1 MLRSKPDKSF
11 VYGMPRT
18 YRAVMALIFA
28 FLAAAIAWAGEA
40 PGVVAWAIL
49 AVVALAG
56 LYEDKWT
63 FDPKSGELSHRIGL
77 IPLARRRTIPAVSI
91 ARFRIEGFV
100 RGTVPGS
107 RDEAEA
113 KASLR
118 EKGAQ
123 TGLGRKLSFVKKP
136 YLCLVCET
144 DDSCRYF
151 IDAAEP
157 RRADRLRSR
166 AAAMA
171 SACGVPLEEG

>member
-1 MLRSKPDKSF
+1 VLRSKPDKSF

-28 FLAAAIAWAGEA
+28 FLSAAIAAAGEA

-63 FDPKSGELSHRIGL
+63 FDPKGGELSHRIGL
-77 IPLARRRTIPAVSI
+77 LPLARRRTIPAASI
-91 ARFRIEGFV
+91 ARFRIEPFV

-118 EKGAQ
+118 EKS
-123 TGLGRKLSFVKKP
+123 GLGRKLSFVKKP

-144 DDSCRYF
+144 DDSSRYF

-157 RRADRLRSR
+157 RRADKLRSR

-171 SACGVPLEEG
+171 SSCGVPLEEG